1 MRRSALPHLQRIKPD
16 VTVVRASIGLDLG
29 LAVNVIEAEAE
40 AEADPETDLSLARRR
55 GSAEAVRMELL
66 GYIAIGLVAGVASG
80 CFGIGG
86 GVLIVPALMLFFK
99 VPYTVAVGTSLALII
114 PISLA
119 GTLTHHKFGAIDWRI
134 FTACAVAGV
143 IGAIIGALLV
153 QKVPELYA
161 KRGFAL
167 FLLYAAWRLWFK

>member
-1 MRRSALPHLQRIKPD
+1 
-16 VTVVRASIGLDLG
+16 
-29 LAVNVIEAEAE
+29 
-40 AEADPETDLSLARRR
+40 
-55 GSAEAVRMELL
+55 MELL

-119 GTLTHHKFGAIDWRI
+119 GTLTHQKFGAIDWRI